1 MNCCVLPLAI
11 DGPAGDIAIETRV
24 AEEIVIVPEPL
35 TDPDVAV
42 IVAVP
47 SPSVVTI
54 PELLTATTLEGETIH
69 DTAEVMFCVL
79 PSVKLPVTLS
89 C

>member
-54 PELLTATTLEGETIH
+54 PELLTATTLAGETVH
-69 DTAEVMFCVL
+69 ATVVVMFCVL
-79 PSVKLPVTLS
+79 ASVNVPVTVS